1 MRYRFSLL
9 DLGRAWAKM
18 DFVEGFM
25 SRRHLSRASG
35 LLAVCLLA
43 GASPAVASDTRTIVA
58 GKEFDRGGKWRYW
71 FGDGYR
77 KAWTTPVV
85 LPVLDLSTEAGGL
98 VPLRQVG
105 GFQTEGLA
113 MKGAD
118 GRAYTFRKLQK
129 HPERVLPKEWQDS
142 ELKAIAIDQTAAAH
156 PAATAIVGSLAR
168 AVGIRFYGS
177 RLAVMPD
184 DPALGEFRETF
195 GGTVGTFDEYI
206 TPGYEGITEIVSSFE
221 LWTKW
226 REGGPENRVDSRAF
240 LKARLFDLVVG
251 NWDRHQGQWRWARVP
266 GQPRWEPLPE
276 DADQAFTR
284 YEGKAMERRA
294 TWCPAS
300 CATRASTRSGWRG

>member
-1 MRYRFSLL
+1 MDRGVRHP
-9 DLGRAWAKM
+9 DDRRGR
-18 DFVEGFM
+18 
-25 SRRHLSRASG
+25 
-35 LLAVCLLA
+35 
-43 GASPAVASDTRTIVA
+43 
-58 GKEFDRGGKWRYW
+58 EFDRGGKWRYW

-142 ELKAIAIDQTAAAH
+142 ELKGIAIDQTAAAH

-177 RLAVMPD
+177 RLAV
-184 DPALGEFRETF
+184 ARAAT
-195 GGTVGTFDEYI
+195 
-206 TPGYEGITEIVSSFE
+206 S
-221 LWTKW
+221 WT
-226 REGGPENRVDSRAF
+226 
-240 LKARLFDLVVG
+240 
-251 NWDRHQGQWRWARVP
+251 
-266 GQPRWEPLPE
+266 
-276 DADQAFTR
+276 T
-284 YEGKAMERRA
+284 RRA
-294 TWCPAS
+294 GGSTSRTAA
-300 CATRASTRSGWRG
+300 ATTS